1 MSENNRFIVCVMGPT
16 ACGKTAL
23 GIRLAQ
29 ELNTEIISVDSA
41 LIYRGMDIG
50 TAKPTI
56 RERCGIVHHLIDI
69 RDPSEVYSAA
79 DFRSDALRLIEDI
92 QGRGKIPLLVGGT
105 MLYFNA
111 LLSGISDLPQSD
123 PVIRQ
128 QLQEKIKQEGIEK
141 LHDWLRQVDPVS
153 AGRIKNCDEQ
163 RIMRALEI
171 KLISGKTMTELTEES
186 GCSPFSQP
194 SVQLALMPDDRE
206 ELRRKIGLRFDRMLE
221 DGFIEECQML
231 FRRTDLNRELPSMRA
246 VGYRQCMLYLEGK
259 TDLDEMI
266 YRAKVATCQ
275 LAKRQITWLRGWKY
289 PLDRLVPG
297 CESNFESAMHR
308 INSLR
313 FSSSSV
319 SEALNQVL

>member
-1 MSENNRFIVCVMGPT
+1 MSGNNRFIVCLMGPT

-50 TAKPTI
+50 TAKPSME
-56 RERCGIVHHLIDI
+56 ERCGIVHHLIDI

-79 DFRSDALRLIEDI
+79 NFRDDALRLIEDI

-128 QLQEKIKQEGIEK
+128 KLQEKIKQEGIEN
-141 LHDWLRQVDPVS
+141 LHGWLRQMDPVS
-153 AGRIKNCDEQ
+153 AERIKPFDEQ
-163 RIMRALEI
+163 RIMRALEV
-171 KLISGKTMTELTEES
+171 KLISGKTITELTEKS
-186 GCSPFSQP
+186 GCHPFSQP

-206 ELRRKIGLRFDRMLE
+206 ELRRKIGMRFDRMLE
-221 DGFIEECQML
+221 DGFIGECRKL
-231 FRRTDLNRELPSMRA
+231 FSRTDLNHDFPSMRA

-266 YRAKVATCQ
+266 FRAKVATCQ

-289 PLDRLVPG
+289 PLDRLIPG
-297 CESNFESAMHR
+297 CESNFEYAMNR
-308 INSLR
+308 INRQR
-313 FSSSSV
+313 FGASCVSDSS
-319 SEALNQVL
+319 N